1 MKAIDSSNIHLFN
14 PSYKPPEVFS
24 RLKLEKRCLL
34 KGVEAARRRV
44 GGRGPLFKSTTQ
56 QAPRLRSRPWDM
68 QVGGHGAPRGR
79 FCGGEHPAALLTAV
93 TTRFMPRRVAI
104 GAFSAG
110 SQAACLGRFPAGTL

>member
-44 GGRGPLFKSTTQ
+44 GGRGPLFKSTTPPSRHPGFVRVLGTCKSGGM
-56 QAPRLRSRPWDM
+56 APHEVDS
-68 QVGGHGAPRGR
+68 V
-79 FCGGEHPAALLTAV
+79 EESI
-93 TTRFMPRRVAI
+93 RRH
-104 GAFSAG
+104 S
-110 SQAACLGRFPAGTL
+110 